1 MEFVY
6 YINRGIS
13 VNQDSLNRDL
23 LNRDS
28 LNQDLSVPPNN
39 SRRCKSSHDTFIH
52 EKSYYMHAILW
63 HMSAFHFSGDF
74 FCNPKNILTTH
85 TPPLF
90 ILKYVA
96 NPPPSNKE
104 LNLDRPEVNSSPKFL
119 KRGKSKTRPIE
130 LRIYSRSEKARLQT
144 QK

>member
-1 MEFVY
+1 MSLYFIKLRFVKSRF
-6 YINRGIS
+6 IKSIFI
-13 VNQDSLNRDL
+13 NQDSLNQ
-23 LNRDS
+23 DS

-90 ILKYVA
+90 ILKYVTS
-96 NPPPSNKE
+96 PPPSNKK

-119 KRGKSKTRPIE
+119 NPRKIQNPTHRVE
-130 LRIYSRSEKARLQT
+130 NL
-144 QK
+144 